1 MPVTGASPVA
11 QTVKSLLAVQDTQ
24 VRSLSWGDP
33 LEKETATHSSILTCK
48 IPWMEE
54 PGRVQ
59 SMGSKR
65 VGHGCVTFTFRN
77 KIVCMGKRKK
87 GKEARMEESL
97 RGKKKT
103 GKEKEEGRESGKK
116 IDFEIDK
123 INSHY

>member
-59 SMGSKR
+59 SMGLQR
-65 VGHGCVTFTFRN
+65 AGH
-77 KIVCMGKRKK
+77 
-87 GKEARMEESL
+87 
-97 RGKKKT
+97 
-103 GKEKEEGRESGKK
+103 
-116 IDFEIDK
+116 D
-123 INSHY
+123 

>member
-1 MPVTGASPVA
+1 VA

-87 GKEARMEESL
+87 GKEARMEGEL
-97 RGKKKT
+97 EG
-103 GKEKEEGRESGKK
+103 EEEDRKRKGGREGEWKK
-116 IDFEIDK
+116 
-123 INSHY
+123 N